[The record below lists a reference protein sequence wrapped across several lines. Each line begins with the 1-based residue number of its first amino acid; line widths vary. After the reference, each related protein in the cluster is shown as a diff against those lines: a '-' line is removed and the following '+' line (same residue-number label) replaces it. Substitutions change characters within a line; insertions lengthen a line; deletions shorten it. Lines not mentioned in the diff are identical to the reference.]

1 MGVLSFLGA
10 ARRKTETAPTP
21 AVPAYTP
28 KPTVDAALER
38 IEARFGARVHNASA
52 RIREA
57 FQWHRTGRKADAF
70 TAFHGMLADPQLVTD
85 AHARLALEA
94 EIHARLRVCY
104 EREGCFAQALVETA
118 MTYAVRAKALAAEGN
133 DTALRQLRDPEF
145 CDRYFRP
152 VLERARLS
160 HANVRFRA
168 VLDEHLATLP
178 MVDTV
183 ALKEALER
191 FRQNPPPP
199 PKRVVDRV
207 AGRLHIAELHGA

>member
-1 MGVLSFLGA
+1 
-10 ARRKTETAPTP
+10 
-21 AVPAYTP
+21 
-28 KPTVDAALER
+28 
-38 IEARFGARVHNASA
+38 
-52 RIREA
+52 
-57 FQWHRTGRKADAF
+57 
-70 TAFHGMLADPQLVTD
+70 
-85 AHARLALEA
+85 
-94 EIHARLRVCY
+94 
-104 EREGCFAQALVETA
+104 